1 MSNPRWRR
9 ALQVLSSW
17 ICAKIGLDLQY
28 LWVLGGKGD
37 RAERRWRRVG
47 GRWISKE
54 MQKERCER
62 RGGEIRRAE
71 GGRNFI

>member
-1 MSNPRWRR
+1 
-9 ALQVLSSW
+9 
-17 ICAKIGLDLQY
+17 
-28 LWVLGGKGD
+28 VLGGKGD

-54 MQKERCER
+54 MQKERRER
-62 RGGEIRRAE
+62 IGGEIRRAE